1 MILIST
7 VIFISI
13 CTCLQPLL
21 HLNFGNSK
29 EKMCDIAAFLFIG
42 KMGAKKKLKFF
53 IKINGMITVNCTKV
67 FLYNQYYSCG
77 VPINCV

>member
-13 CTCLQPLL
+13 CTCLLPLL

-29 EKMCDIAAFLFIG
+29 EKMCDIAAFLFME
-42 KMGAKKKLKFF
+42 KWAQKKKIKFF
-53 IKINGMITVNCTKV
+53 IKINGMITVNYTKV

-77 VPINCV
+77 MPINFV

>member
-13 CTCLQPLL
+13 CTCLLPLL

-42 KMGAKKKLKFF
+42 KMGAKKNKNFSLKL
-53 IKINGMITVNCTKV
+53 MA
-67 FLYNQYYSCG
+67 
-77 VPINCV
+77 